1 MQYQSESMQTSN
13 EQMWTAN
20 EIKELIMYAKEM
32 EQVNEDLRAGI
43 ILMQAKLDNEE
54 AKVKQMKNL
63 LNQIIYAKG
72 N

>member
-1 MQYQSESMQTSN
+1 MQTSN

-54 AKVKQMKNL
+54 AKVKQMRNL
-63 LNQIIYAKG
+63 INQIIYAKG

>member
-1 MQYQSESMQTSN
+1 MQFQSESMQTSN
-13 EQMWTAN
+13 EQTWTAS

-32 EQVNEDLRAGI
+32 EEVNENLRAGI
-43 ILMQAKLDNEE
+43 IMIQAKLDNEE

>member
-1 MQYQSESMQTSN
+1 MQTSN

-43 ILMQAKLDNEE
+43 IMMQAKLDNEE
-54 AKVKQMKNL
+54 AKVKQMRNL
-63 LNQIIYAKG
+63 INQIIYAKG

>member
-13 EQMWTAN
+13 EQTWTAN

-43 ILMQAKLDNEE
+43 MMMEAKLDKEE
-54 AKVKQMKNL
+54 AKVKQMRNL
-63 LNQIIYAKG
+63 INQIIYAKG

>member
-43 ILMQAKLDNEE
+43 IMMQAKLDNEE
-54 AKVKQMKNL
+54 AKVRQMKNL

>member
-43 ILMQAKLDNEE
+43 IMMQAKLDNEE

>member
-13 EQMWTAN
+13 EQTWTAN

-43 ILMQAKLDNEE
+43 IMMQAKLDNEE

>member
-32 EQVNEDLRAGI
+32 EQANEDLRAGI
-43 ILMQAKLDNEE
+43 IMMQAKLDNEE
-54 AKVKQMKNL
+54 AKVRQMKNL
-63 LNQIIYAKG
+63 LNQILYAKG